1 MASTNVVILLNTSSP
16 SDEGVADVADVV
28 VTFCCS
34 PDDETMS
41 ASSLSSPDDL
51 MIWLICF
58 SFCFNCLFSSKSS
71 F

>member
-1 MASTNVVILLNTSSP
+1 MASTNVVILLNSSSP
-16 SDEGVADVADVV
+16 SDEGVADVDVV

-34 PDDETMS
+34 PDETMS
-41 ASSLSSPDDL
+41 ESSLSSPDDL